1 VRRFLWGGK
10 QATRSG
16 WGVYIYL
23 CTYQAKVTLDRHDH
37 DHRRALLL
45 EQGNDTAHMPPNERS
60 HVEMVGDHS
69 VVEADDLH
77 PKDIY
82 KLVRQADNWRSSR
95 DLIFRLLVNEDEE
108 ELEQHILGIISA
120 PGTTMQPSLLEQSY
134 SNTLS
139 PRTLHVFWRLQNHK
153 QLGEFKNN
161 TTRRTQLHFILFV
174 TMGIENE
181 FCQYVVQHCT
191 ERGKLRTFIN
201 ESVKPALA
209 RLLQGELL
217 TTRHTGN
224 SMTAFGVAEFVAHC
238 RFAYMTTC
246 DVRPIDTGAPVICR

>member
-1 VRRFLWGGK
+1 MHARCVC
-10 QATRSG
+10 
-16 WGVYIYL
+16 VYIYS
-23 CTYQAKVTLDRHDH
+23 THQTEVALDRDDH
-37 DHRRALLL
+37 NDGRALLL
-45 EQGNDTAHMPPNERS
+45 EQRNDASHMSSHQRLHVDVVGNR
-60 HVEMVGDHS
+60 S
-69 VVEADDLH
+69 VVETDDLH
-77 PKDIY
+77 TQDIY
-82 KLVRQADNWRSSR
+82 KLIRQADMWRISR
-95 DLIFRLLVNEDEE
+95 DLIYRLLVNEDEE

-139 PRTLHVFWRLQNHK
+139 PRTLHVFWRVQNHK
-153 QLGEFKNN
+153 QLPEFENN
-161 TTRRTQLHFILFV
+161 TTRRIQLHFILFV

-191 ERGKLRTFIN
+191 ERGKLRMFIN

-217 TTRHTGN
+217 TTRHADS

-246 DVRPIDTGAPVICR
+246 DVRPVATGVPAACR